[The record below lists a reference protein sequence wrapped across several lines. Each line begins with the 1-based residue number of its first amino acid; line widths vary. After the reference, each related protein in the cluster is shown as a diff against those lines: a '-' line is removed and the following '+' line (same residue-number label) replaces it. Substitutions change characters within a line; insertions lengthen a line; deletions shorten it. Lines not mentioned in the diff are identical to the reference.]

1 MESLSLVDA
10 LLLFLSILA
19 AAAATYPAIEN
30 RSPVLVMVM
39 LLGRAKN
46 RQLSVSTLHTDM
58 KKRISGLSLVQLT
71 DKGGYIK
78 KKGVLYK
85 NTFKGHFLG
94 GFFSLIQKILGLDQM
109 SDQSHD

>member
-46 RQLSVSTLHTDM
+46 RQLSVSTLHRDM
-58 KKRISGLSLVQLT
+58 NKRISGLSLVRLT
-71 DKGGYIK
+71 GKGGYIQ

-85 NTFKGHFLG
+85 NTLKGHVLG